1 MLVSQVWALC
11 GHNLGSLFWMAGCKI
26 MRGQP
31 FAVAF
36 AFSLSHAQNNDE
48 WIGLD
53 CCLRCVLGTIC
64 GLVDLSIPYHA
75 QLESNKNLTPC
86 GGTIAE

>member
-1 MLVSQVWALC
+1 MLVSQVWVLC

-48 WIGLD
+48 WIGLLFAL
-53 CCLRCVLGTIC
+53 CPRNYLWFNR
-64 GLVDLSIPYHA
+64 S
-75 QLESNKNLTPC
+75 
-86 GGTIAE
+86 